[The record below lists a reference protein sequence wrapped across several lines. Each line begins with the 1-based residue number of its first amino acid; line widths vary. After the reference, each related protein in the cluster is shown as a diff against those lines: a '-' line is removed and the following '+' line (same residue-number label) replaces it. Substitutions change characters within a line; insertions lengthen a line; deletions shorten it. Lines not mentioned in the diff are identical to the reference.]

1 MILIIAVLAIA
12 LLIACVGLHVLKQKN
27 KQKDKAIID
36 GASKWLI
43 ENNAR
48 VDAQEQVAALKQE
61 LADINAS
68 FKNLLAEQEEEL
80 GFGHHFKWRS
90 VRKPTSQNYRI
101 LFDLD
106 PNGQRILEDLT
117 VRFKRNAFT
126 ESERETCL
134 RLGRAQVVDYIIS
147 RINTASDSRYSEQL
161 ELAHMEQNNG

>member
-134 RLGRAQVVDYIIS
+134 RLGRAQVVDYIIN